1 MLQSKR
7 LIVAPPERAGSAL
20 RVARL
25 RLAPGSRAPSP
36 ARPGSWPR
44 PVFAL
49 EEREVLAALQ
59 EPGYVEGHRFVAS
72 RLEIAGLTAQCVAI
86 RVAVQVVTMEEERGG
101 QLQHPVGATPFLV
114 AGTGDDRRLVVGDVL
129 GDQPE
134 DVDPAQA
141 RVIGQDAGAAE
152 DCVVV
157 GPDVR
162 RERLA

>member
-25 RLAPGSRAPSP
+25 HLAPGSRAPSP
-36 ARPGSWPR
+36 ARPGSRPR

-86 RVAVQVVTMEEERGG
+86 RVAVQVVTMEEERRG
-101 QLQHPVGATPFLV
+101 QLQHAVGPPPFLV
-114 AGTGDDRRLVVGDVL
+114 AGTGAGRRPVG
-129 GDQPE
+129 GDALETSPKMST
-134 DVDPAQA
+134 P
-141 RVIGQDAGAAE
+141 
-152 DCVVV
+152 
-157 GPDVR
+157 R
-162 RERLA
+162 RRA